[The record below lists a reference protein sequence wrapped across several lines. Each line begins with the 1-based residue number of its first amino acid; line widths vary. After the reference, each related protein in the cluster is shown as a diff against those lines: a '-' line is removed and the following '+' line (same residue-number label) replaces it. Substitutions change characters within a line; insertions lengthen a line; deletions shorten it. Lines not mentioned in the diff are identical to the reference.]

1 MTHLQRWAVLLSGL
15 FLSTTAVNAEDLKP
29 LPGQES
35 VRVCA
40 DGYNMPYSNKEKE
53 GFDNR
58 IAELL
63 GEELGIPVEYYWFP
77 QRIGFSRNTIKSVDP
92 QTGKFRCDLAMSIPE
107 HTDFLKPTKP
117 YWSSIEAMVYRQGE
131 GYELNKLEDI
141 ATVSKEQKPLRIG
154 IFDRGVTTKQLLE
167 LGLANQIEYFQMMS
181 GDVSVNAGRI
191 IEGALANGEIDVAL
205 LWGPIAGHYA
215 SVSDIPMTVKPL
227 NELGEAMVFSFSM
240 GTRYQDK
247 KWNALLNKF
256 LDKRRDD
263 INAIMSEYNMPSL
276 ENVNPYPKKRVRKD
290 DDDD

>member
-15 FLSTTAVNAEDLKP
+15 LLSTTAVNAEDLKP

-276 ENVNPYPKKRVRKD
+276 EKVNPYPKKRVRKD

>member
-1 MTHLQRWAVLLSGL
+1 MQRWAVLLSGL
-15 FLSTTAVNAEDLKP
+15 FLSITAVHAEDLDLKP

-92 QTGKFRCDLAMSIPE
+92 ETGKFRCDLAMSIPE